1 MDKKRK
7 KTMFCGEI
15 TAFLSLIFLLIL
27 SLVGTSLESARVNV
41 GKSFADRSLQNAM
54 ESLYTEYCR
63 PLWEDYHLF
72 FLEGEESEDKDKDYL
87 RNTMYEYM
95 ESAYEEEQGI
105 LSIVPSMNLLEMEIR
120 KLDIVDI
127 VRADEYEGELL
138 LHEILEYEKYQVDD
152 VFLSNQKKIVAAM
165 KEMNASMTVVEKQ
178 MEAEEKM
185 AEVNLEILNF
195 ISAVEGISVGKTGFL
210 WQRNGL
216 LRTEPYFVKQFSPQ
230 GITRNATG
238 IYNEIVWNS
247 LKQSFVNPVSLVE
260 EMEEEAGKLL
270 IAAIEREE
278 EEKAAKEAEE
288 EFEDESEKQTGLFT
302 DISSYIELSSL
313 QNKLS
318 QTARGML
325 SKVKKAES
333 ILTKIKRKQSVF
345 IEETTALEK
354 VYEKQKEDLS
364 VERQKVF
371 EEEIGNL
378 KKFVSSENTE
388 SLASVESVLNMETIL
403 RKNRAILEE
412 VCQMERIYMSA
423 DSEEISDYL
432 MSLSALKGRL
442 RGYQIQSLQFNYSSL
457 KVNTEVEDPTEVFS
471 EGYEKN
477 LLNLVVKDISAISKK
492 RQNGLDEVKVQSGFE
507 WDGTSVDEQLQ
518 KILLSCYIENH
529 FEHYLEQT
537 SEKETVLDY
546 EIEYILGGKR
556 SDRENLEE
564 IVKKLVTMRTV
575 LNYMYL
581 ITDREKAELAY
592 GTALALV
599 GCSGMP
605 PLVQLTKNLILMTW
619 ATEEAIVDTAALLQG
634 KEVELF
640 KTKRS
645 FQIQYNELLSF
656 GRELV
661 QTKATTRSSVASG
674 LGMDYKGYLNLLLN
688 MTGKQSKL
696 SGIMELIEGN
706 IQLRY
711 DEGFEFEKCIYGIE
725 VLAEFH
731 MKEKFV
737 KMPGVRNMLPIDGE
751 GFTIQSHQSYCYE

>member
-1 MDKKRK
+1 
-7 KTMFCGEI
+7 MFCGEI